1 MIVIGLTGSIAMG
14 KTEVSAVFRGLGIPV
29 FDADKEVHA
38 LYDSAEGADLLRPFA
53 PEAVAA
59 NAVDRAE
66 LSALVLSDAGLL
78 EKLEPIVHAEVAKR
92 RKRFLAQARA
102 QGHDLAV
109 VDVPL
114 LFEKAGEKDVDV
126 TLVVSAP
133 PHLQR
138 ERALARPGMTEE
150 KLGMILKRQMPDAE
164 KRVRADYVLENDGS
178 LEELRARTL
187 AILDGIR
194 RKKHT

>member
-38 LYDSAEGADLLRPFA
+38 LYDSAEGAELLRPFV

-59 NAVDRAE
+59 KAVDRAK
-66 LSALVLSDAGLL
+66 LSALVLADAGLL
-78 EKLEPIVHAEVAKR
+78 EKLEPIVHAEVARR
-92 RKRFLAQARA
+92 RKRFLAQARTR
-102 QGHDLAV
+102 GHDLAV

-138 ERALARPGMTEE
+138 ERALARPGMTDA
-150 KLGMILKRQMPDAE
+150 KLGMILKRQVPDAE

-178 LEELRARTL
+178 LDELRARTL

-194 RKKHT
+194 RKRRP